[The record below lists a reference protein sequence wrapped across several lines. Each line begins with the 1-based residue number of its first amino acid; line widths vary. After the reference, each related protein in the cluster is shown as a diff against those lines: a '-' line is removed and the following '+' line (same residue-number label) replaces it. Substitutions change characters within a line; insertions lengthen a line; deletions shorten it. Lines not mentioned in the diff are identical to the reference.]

1 MNAHD
6 LIKPAAPSASLMAL
20 RLRKQV
26 YRLSDEGDL
35 EKRCSRCKEYWP
47 ADSEFFY
54 SNSGKGDGLSEH
66 CKACYIENRYPAGR
80 GCVDHQFNARAS

>member
-1 MNAHD
+1 MNTNEQ
-6 LIKPAAPSASLMAL
+6 IKPATPSESLKAL

-54 SNSGKGDGLSEH
+54 SNSGKGDGLNEH
-66 CKACYIENRYPAGR
+66 CKACYIENRYPTGR
-80 GCVDHQFNARAS
+80 GSVGHQLHARAS